1 MNKVININFQGRVI
15 PIEEPAFEE
24 LKQYIE
30 SLRNHFANEEGK
42 EEIINDIE
50 NRIAELFTEKL
61 KAGQST
67 FISEE
72 HVAAIIASIGRPE
85 QFDDVTIEDN
95 YTSTSSTSQ
104 PSAGGFNSSS
114 SSASQ
119 PSAGKSNPSSEPR
132 GSLYRNSNEKI
143 LGGVCSGL
151 GAYLRIDTTIVRVLF
166 AMLAVGSFG
175 FGLVLY
181 IVLWAI
187 LPERYMNHTA
197 VTRKLYRDAD
207 QKVFGGVASGIAQ
220 YFNIAVWIP
229 RLIFALPFILGAF
242 ESMFHWVHFRGAITL
257 PFGTWFL
264 IYLILWIVVPKA
276 VTASEKLEM
285 KGKKVDLES
294 IKNKV
299 QDEMQ
304 GVKKNFTENASK
316 WKEDLST
323 KATEFGQEAKD
334 TAQRFAGEAGPAIRR
349 SGGGFGRFVVGV
361 FKFIVFFVLG
371 VIAIAMVAG
380 LVGLFAGFNMLLPL
394 KDFAVNGSQIQTY
407 AWATL
412 ILFIAVP
419 IIALVQWLVRRIA
432 GSKVKSPY
440 IALTFGVLWALGWA
454 SLVILVATVSK
465 EFKRPGQITSAVG
478 IVQPS
483 TGKLK
488 VEFKDAEGQ
497 YYPLDLDWD
506 DNDDQDRN
514 RSSDVMLSVNEDSLL
529 LKNIRVKLEK
539 SRDDS
544 FHVTLIKRARSSSP
558 RNAEIIAEQISYAIE
573 QYDSILS
580 LPIAFPI
587 TTQNKF
593 HNQQVIVKI
602 EVPVGKEIYVDGKA
616 NNLNWYSVRG
626 GANGLSINVDDDYD
640 DDNIWTSGV
649 WYIMREGGVEKKY
662 KDEESTHK
670 GELMDKIQRMKE
682 EIEKENNKIEEMEMN
697 IKNGDTTV
705 NVKINTTAMADA
717 EEEPAT
723 GASSNPRRLF
733 FGAMNLLKM
742 GR

>member
-30 SLRNHFANEEGK
+30 SLRNHFANEEGR

-85 QFDDVTIEDN
+85 QFDDVTIEEN
-95 YTSTSSTSQ
+95 HTSTSSTSQ
-104 PSAGGFNSSS
+104 PSAGKPNPST
-114 SSASQ
+114 SQ
-119 PSAGKSNPSSEPR
+119 PSDSKSNSSPR

-166 AMLAVGSFG
+166 AMLTVGSFG
-175 FGLVLY
+175 FGLVFY

-187 LPERYMNHTA
+187 LPERFMNHTA
-197 VTRKLYRDAD
+197 VTRKLYRDAE

-242 ESMFHWVHFRGAITL
+242 ESLFHWVHFRGVFTL
-257 PFGTWFL
+257 PFGTWLL

-276 VTASEKLEM
+276 VTASEKMEM
-285 KGKKVDLES
+285 KGEKVDLES

-304 GVKKNFTENASK
+304 GVKKNFTDNASK
-316 WKEDLST
+316 WKQGISE
-323 KATEFGQEAKD
+323 KASEFGQEAKE
-334 TAQRFAGEAGPAIRR
+334 TASRFAGEAGPAVKR
-349 SGGGFGRFVVGV
+349 SGNSFGRFIVGL
-361 FKFIVFFVLG
+361 FKVIIFSFLG
-371 VIAIAMVAG
+371 VIAIAMIAG
-380 LVGLFAGFNMLLPL
+380 LIGLFAGFNMLMPL
-394 KDFAVNGSQIQTY
+394 KDYAVNSSQIQGY
-407 AWATL
+407 AWGTL

-419 IIALVQWLVRRIA
+419 IVALVQWLVRRIA

-440 IALTFGVLWALGWA
+440 IALTFGVLWALGWV
-454 SLVILVATVSK
+454 SLVMLVATVSK
-465 EFKRPGQITSAVG
+465 EFKRPGQLTSAVG

-483 TGKLK
+483 SGKLK

-506 DNDDQDRN
+506 DNDDQDRY
-514 RSSDVMLSVNEDSLL
+514 RSSDVMLSANEDSVLL
-529 LKNIRVKLEK
+529 RNIRVKLEK

-558 RNAEIIAEQISYAIE
+558 RNAEIIAEQISYAVE

-580 LPIAFPI
+580 LPDAFPI
-587 TTQNKF
+587 TTKNKF

-626 GANGLSINVDDDYD
+626 GPNGLSINIDDDYD
-640 DDNIWTSGV
+640 DDNIWSSGV
-649 WYIMREGGVEKKY
+649 WYIMRETGIEKKF
-662 KDEESTHK
+662 KDEDDSNK
-670 GELMDKIQRMKE
+670 AELMDRIQKMKE
-682 EIEKENNKIEEMEMN
+682 EIEKENKKIEEMEMN
-697 IKNGDTTV
+697 IKDGDTTI
-705 NVKINTTAMADA
+705 NVKINTTAMADR
-717 EEEPAT
+717 EEDPTT

>member
-15 PIEEPAFEE
+15 PIEEPAFED

-50 NRIAELFTEKL
+50 NRIAELFGEKL
-61 KAGQST
+61 KTGQSA
-67 FISEE
+67 FISQA

-85 QFDDVTIEDN
+85 QFDDVTIEEN
-95 YTSTSSTSQ
+95 HTSTSSASSTTSTSQ
-104 PSAGGFNSSS
+104 PSAGGLNSSTS
-114 SSASQ
+114 STI
-119 PSAGKSNPSSEPR
+119 PPR

-175 FGLVLY
+175 FGLVFY

-187 LPERYMNHTA
+187 LPERFMNHTA
-197 VTRKLYRDAD
+197 VTRKLYRDAE

-220 YFNIAVWIP
+220 YFDIAVWIP

-242 ESMFHWVHFRGAITL
+242 ESIFHWWHFRGAITL
-257 PFGTWFL
+257 PFGTWLL

-285 KGKKVDLES
+285 KGEKVDLES

-304 GVKKNFTENASK
+304 GVKKNFTDNASK
-316 WKEDLST
+316 WKQGLSD
-323 KATEFGQEAKD
+323 KASEFGQEAKE
-334 TAQRFAGEAGPAIRR
+334 TASRFAGEAGPAIRR
-349 SGGGFGRFVVGV
+349 TGGGFGRFVVGV
-361 FKFIVFFVLG
+361 FKFIVFFILG
-371 VIAIAMVAG
+371 VIAIAMVVG
-380 LVGLFAGFNMLLPL
+380 LVALFAGFNMLLPL
-394 KDFAVNGSQIQTY
+394 KDYAVNSSQIQTY

-432 GSKVKSPY
+432 GSKFKSPY
-440 IALTFGVLWALGWA
+440 IALTFGVLWALGWV
-454 SLVILVATVSK
+454 SLVMLVATVSK

-478 IVQPS
+478 ILQPS
-483 TGKLK
+483 SGKLK

-506 DNDDQDRN
+506 DNDDQDRY
-514 RSSDVMLSVNEDSLL
+514 RSSDVMLSANEDSVLL
-529 LKNIRVKLEK
+529 RNIRVKLEK

-558 RNAEIIAEQISYAIE
+558 RNAEIIAEQISYAVE

-580 LPIAFPI
+580 IPIAFPI

-593 HNQQVIVKI
+593 HNQQVIVQI

-616 NNLNWYSVRG
+616 NILNWYSVKG
-626 GANGLSINVDDDYD
+626 GANGLSINVDDE
-640 DDNIWTSGV
+640 DDNFWRSGV
-649 WYIMREGGVEKKY
+649 WYIMKETGIEKKF
-662 KDEESTHK
+662 KDEDDADK
-670 GELMDKIQRMKE
+670 GELMDRIQKMKN

-697 IKNGDTTV
+697 IRNGDTTV
-705 NVKINTTAMADA
+705 NVKINTTAMVD
-717 EEEPAT
+717 EEKDPAT
-723 GASSNPRRLF
+723 GTSSNSRRLF

>member
-85 QFDDVTIEDN
+85 QFDDVTIEEN
-95 YTSTSSTSQ
+95 YSSTSSTSST
-104 PSAGGFNSSS
+104 PSTSSTN
-114 SSASQ
+114 AS
-119 PSAGKSNPSSEPR
+119 GPR

-166 AMLAVGSFG
+166 AMLTVGSFG

-187 LPERYMNHTA
+187 LPERFMNNTA

-229 RLIFALPFILGAF
+229 RLIFALPFIMGAF
-242 ESMFHWVHFRGAITL
+242 ESLFHWIHFRGVFTL

-304 GVKKNFTENASK
+304 GVKKNFTENAGK
-316 WKEDLST
+316 WKQDLGS
-323 KATEFGQEAKD
+323 KATEFGQEAKE

-361 FKFIVFFVLG
+361 FKFIVFFILAVF
-371 VIAIAMVAG
+371 AIAMVAG
-380 LVGLFAGFNMLLPL
+380 LVALFAGFNMLLPL
-394 KDFAVNGSQIQTY
+394 KNFAVNSSQIQTY

-419 IIALVQWLVRRIA
+419 VIALVQWLVRRIA
-432 GSKVKSPY
+432 GSKFKSPY
-440 IALTFGVLWALGWA
+440 IGLTFGVLWALGWV
-454 SLVILVATVSK
+454 SLVMLVATVSK
-465 EFKRPGQITSAVG
+465 EFKRPGQLTSAIG

-483 TGKLK
+483 SGKLK

-506 DNDDQDRN
+506 DDDEQDRY
-514 RSSDVMLSVNEDSLL
+514 RSSDVMLSANEDSLL
-529 LKNIRVKLEK
+529 LKNIRIKLEK

-558 RNAEIIAEQISYAIE
+558 RNAEIIAEQISYAVE

-580 LPIAFPI
+580 LPDAFPI
-587 TTQNKF
+587 TTKNKF

-626 GANGLSINVDDDYD
+626 GPNGLSINIDDDYD

-649 WYIMREGGVEKKY
+649 WYIMREGGIEKKY
-662 KDEESTHK
+662 KDEESTDK
-670 GELMDKIQRMKE
+670 GELMDKIQKMKE

-705 NVKINTTAMADA
+705 NVKINTTAKADV
-717 EEEPAT
+717 EEDPAT
-723 GASSNPRRLF
+723 GASSHPRRLF

>member
-85 QFDDVTIEDN
+85 QFDDVTIEEN
-95 YTSTSSTSQ
+95 YTSTSSTSSTTSTSST
-104 PSAGGFNSSS
+104 PST
-114 SSASQ
+114 ASV
-119 PSAGKSNPSSEPR
+119 EPR

-175 FGLVLY
+175 FGLVFY

-187 LPERYMNHTA
+187 LPERFMNHTA

-220 YFNIAVWIP
+220 YFDIAVWIP
-229 RLIFALPFILGAF
+229 RLIFALPFIMGAF
-242 ESMFHWVHFRGAITL
+242 ESLFHWVHFRGAFTL

-276 VTASEKLEM
+276 ITASEKLEM

-304 GVKKNFTENASK
+304 GVKKNFTDNASK
-316 WKEDLST
+316 WKQDFST
-323 KATEFGQEAKD
+323 KATEFGQEAKE
-334 TAQRFAGEAGPAIRR
+334 TASRFAGEAGPAIRR

-361 FKFIVFFVLG
+361 LKFIVFFVLG

-380 LVGLFAGFNMLLPL
+380 LVALFAGFNMLLPL
-394 KDFAVNGSQIQTY
+394 KDFAVNSSQIQTY

-440 IALTFGVLWALGWA
+440 IALTFGVLWVLGWV
-454 SLVILVATVSK
+454 SLVMLAATISK
-465 EFKRPGQITSAVG
+465 EFKRPGQLISSVG

-483 TGKLK
+483 SSKLK

-506 DNDDQDRN
+506 DNDEQDRY
-514 RSSDVMLSVNEDSLL
+514 RSSDVMLSANEDSVLL
-529 LKNIRVKLEK
+529 RNIRVKLEK

-558 RNAEIIAEQISYAIE
+558 RSAEIIAEQISYAVE
-573 QYDSILS
+573 QYDSVLS

-587 TTQNKF
+587 TTKNKF

-626 GANGLSINVDDDYD
+626 GANGLSINIDDDYD
-640 DDNIWTSGV
+640 EDNIWTSGV
-649 WYIMREGGVEKKY
+649 WYIMRDGGIEKKY
-662 KDEESTHK
+662 KDEESTDK

-705 NVKINTTAMADA
+705 NVKINTTAMADG
-717 EEEPAT
+717 EQDPAT
-723 GASSNPRRLF
+723 GSSSNPRRLF
-733 FGAMNLLKM
+733 FGALNLLKM
-742 GR
+742 GF

>member
-15 PIEEPAFEE
+15 PIEEPAYEE
-24 LKQYIE
+24 LKKYVE
-30 SLRNHFANEEGK
+30 SLRNHFANEEGR

-50 NRIAELFTEKL
+50 NRIAELFSEKL

-67 FISEE
+67 FISQA

-85 QFDDVTIEDN
+85 QFDDVTIEEN
-95 YTSTSSTSQ
+95 HTSTSSTSSTSQ
-104 PSAGGFNSSS
+104 PSAGKF
-114 SSASQ
+114 
-119 PSAGKSNPSSEPR
+119 NPSSEPR

-166 AMLAVGSFG
+166 AMLTVGSFG
-175 FGLVLY
+175 FGLVFY

-187 LPERYMNHTA
+187 LPERFMNHTA
-197 VTRKLYRDAD
+197 VTRKLYRDAE

-242 ESMFHWVHFRGAITL
+242 ESLFHWVHFRGVFTL
-257 PFGTWFL
+257 PFGTWLL

-276 VTASEKLEM
+276 VTASEKMEM
-285 KGKKVDLES
+285 KGEKVDLES

-304 GVKKNFTENASK
+304 GVKKNFTDNASK
-316 WKEDLST
+316 WKQGISE
-323 KATEFGQEAKD
+323 KASEFGQEAKE
-334 TAQRFAGEAGPAIRR
+334 TASRFAGEAGPAVKR
-349 SGGGFGRFVVGV
+349 SGNSFGRFIVGL
-361 FKFIVFFVLG
+361 FKVIIFSFLG
-371 VIAIAMVAG
+371 VIAIAMIAG
-380 LVGLFAGFNMLLPL
+380 LIGLFAGFNMLMPL
-394 KDFAVNGSQIQTY
+394 KDYAVNSSQIQGY
-407 AWATL
+407 AWGTL

-419 IIALVQWLVRRIA
+419 IVALVQWLVRRIA

-440 IALTFGVLWALGWA
+440 IALTFGVLWALGWV
-454 SLVILVATVSK
+454 SLVMLVATVSK
-465 EFKRPGQITSAVG
+465 EFKRPGQLTSAVG

-483 TGKLK
+483 SGKLK

-506 DNDDQDRN
+506 DNDDQDRY
-514 RSSDVMLSVNEDSLL
+514 RSSDVMLSANEDSVLL
-529 LKNIRVKLEK
+529 RNIRVKLEK

-558 RNAEIIAEQISYAIE
+558 RNAEIIAEQISYAVE

-580 LPIAFPI
+580 LPDAFPI
-587 TTQNKF
+587 TTKNKF

-626 GANGLSINVDDDYD
+626 GPNGLSINIDDDYD
-640 DDNIWTSGV
+640 DDNIWSSGV
-649 WYIMREGGVEKKY
+649 WYIMRETGIEKKF
-662 KDEESTHK
+662 KDDENDK
-670 GELMDKIQRMKE
+670 GELMDKIQKMKE
-682 EIEKENNKIEEMEMN
+682 EIEKENKKIEEMEMN
-697 IKNGDTTV
+697 IKNGDTTI
-705 NVKINTTAMADA
+705 NVKINTTAKAD
-717 EEEPAT
+717 EEEDPT
-723 GASSNPRRLF
+723 KGASSNPRRLF

>member
-15 PIEEPAFEE
+15 PIEEPAYEE
-24 LKQYIE
+24 LKKYVE
-30 SLRNHFANEEGK
+30 SLRNHFANEEGR

-50 NRIAELFTEKL
+50 NRIAELFSEKL

-95 YTSTSSTSQ
+95 YSST
-104 PSAGGFNSSS
+104 ASS
-114 SSASQ
+114 SQ
-119 PSAGKSNPSSEPR
+119 PSAGKFNSSTSSTTSTSSTASTNSPR

-175 FGLVLY
+175 FGLVFY

-229 RLIFALPFILGAF
+229 RLIFALPFIFGAF

-257 PFGTWFL
+257 PFGTWLL

-276 VTASEKLEM
+276 VTASEKMEM
-285 KGKKVDLES
+285 KGEKVDLES

-304 GVKKNFTENASK
+304 GVKKNFTDNASK
-316 WKEDLST
+316 WKQDLSN
-323 KATEFGQEAKD
+323 KASEFGQEAKE
-334 TAQRFAGEAGPAIRR
+334 TASRFAGEAGPAVKR
-349 SGGGFGRFVVGV
+349 SGNSFGRFIVGL
-361 FKFIVFFVLG
+361 FKVIIFSFLG
-371 VIAIAMVAG
+371 VIAIAMIAG
-380 LVGLFAGFNMLLPL
+380 LIGLFAGFNMLMPL
-394 KDFAVNGSQIQTY
+394 KDFAVNSSQIQGY
-407 AWATL
+407 AWSTL
-412 ILFIAVP
+412 IFFIAVP
-419 IIALVQWLVRRIA
+419 VVALVQWLVRRIA
-432 GSKVKSPY
+432 GYKTKSPY
-440 IALTFGVLWALGWA
+440 IALTFGILWALGWVSA
-454 SLVILVATVSK
+454 VMLVATVSK
-465 EFKRPGQITSAVG
+465 EFKRAGQVKTEISIA
-478 IVQPS
+478 QPS
-483 TGKLK
+483 AGKLK
-488 VEFKDAEGQ
+488 VEFKDAEGN
-497 YYPLDLDWD
+497 YYPMDLNWD
-506 DNDDQDRN
+506 RNDDEE
-514 RSSDVMLSVNEDSLL
+514 RSSSDLMLSANEDSLL
-529 LKNIRVKLEK
+529 IKNIRIKLEK

-544 FHVTLIKRARSSSP
+544 FHVTLIKRARATSP
-558 RNAEIIAEQISYAIE
+558 RNAETIAEKIAYSMDQA
-573 QYDSILS
+573 DSVLT

-587 TTQNKF
+587 TTGTKF
-593 HNQQVIVKI
+593 RNQQVIVKI

-626 GANGLSINVDDDYD
+626 GPNGLSINIDDDYD

-649 WYIMREGGVEKKY
+649 WYIMRETGIEKKF
-662 KDEESTHK
+662 KDDESDK
-670 GELMDKIQRMKE
+670 GELMDKIQQMKE
-682 EIEKENNKIEEMEMN
+682 EIEKENKKIEEMEMN
-697 IKNGDTTV
+697 IKDGDTTI
-705 NVKINTTAMADA
+705 NVKINTTAMADGDD
-717 EEEPAT
+717 EPAT
-723 GASSNPRRLF
+723 STSSNPRRLF

>member
-24 LKQYIE
+24 LKIYID

-50 NRIAELFTEKL
+50 NRIAELFGEKL
-61 KAGQST
+61 KGGQSA
-67 FISEE
+67 FISQA

-95 YTSTSSTSQ
+95 YTSTSQT
-104 PSAGGFNSSS
+104 
-114 SSASQ
+114 
-119 PSAGKSNPSSEPR
+119 SAGKPNASNDPR
-132 GSLYRNSNEKI
+132 GSLHRNGNEKI

-151 GAYLRIDTTIVRVLF
+151 GAFLRIDTTIVRVLF
-166 AMLAVGSFG
+166 AMLTLGSFG
-175 FGLVLY
+175 FGIIFYV
-181 IVLWAI
+181 VLWAI

-197 VTRKLYRDAD
+197 VTRKLYRDTE

-220 YFNIAVWIP
+220 YFDIAVWIP
-229 RLIFALPFILGAF
+229 RLIFVLPFILGAF
-242 ESMFHWVHFRGAITL
+242 EGLFHWVHFRGALTL

-304 GVKKNFTENASK
+304 GVKKNIADNANK
-316 WKEDLST
+316 WKQDFGA

-334 TAQRFAGEAGPAIRR
+334 TAHRFAGEAGPAIRR
-349 SGGGFGRFVVGV
+349 SGSSFGRFFVGV

-371 VIAIAMVAG
+371 VMAIGMIAG

-394 KDFAVNGSQIQTY
+394 KDFAVNSSQIQTY
-407 AWATL
+407 AWGTL
-412 ILFIAVP
+412 ILFITVP
-419 IIALVQWLVRRIA
+419 IVALVQWLVRRIA
-432 GSKVKSPY
+432 GSKTRIPY
-440 IALTFGVLWALGWA
+440 IALTFGVLWALGWVSA
-454 SLVILVATVSK
+454 VMLVATVSK
-465 EFKRPGQITSAVG
+465 EFKRPGQLKSEIG

-483 TGKLK
+483 SGKLK
-488 VEFKDAEGQ
+488 VEFKDPAGQ

-506 DNDDQDRN
+506 DNDDEDR
-514 RSSDVMLSVNEDSLL
+514 RSSSDLMLSVNEDSLL
-529 LKNIRVKLEK
+529 VRNIRVKLEK

-544 FHVTLIKRARSSSP
+544 FHVTLIKRARSSSA
-558 RNAEIIAEQISYAIE
+558 RNAEMIAEQISFSVE

-580 LPIAFPI
+580 LPTAFPI
-587 TTQNKF
+587 TTQTKF
-593 HNQQVIVKI
+593 HNQQVIVQI

-626 GANGLSINVDDDYD
+626 GANGFSINVDDDD
-640 DDNIWTSGV
+640 EDNIWRSGV
-649 WYIMREGGVEKKY
+649 WYIMREGGIEKKY
-662 KDEESTHK
+662 KDEEST
-670 GELMDKIQRMKE
+670 DKNDLIDRIRRMKE
-682 EIEKENNKIEEMEMN
+682 EIERENNKIEEMEMN
-697 IKNGDTTV
+697 IKKGDTIV
-705 NVKINTTAMADA
+705 NVKINTTAMADEDDA
-717 EEEPAT
+717 VAV
-723 GASSNPRRLF
+723 GAASPKARFF

>member
-175 FGLVLY
+175 FGLVFY

-187 LPERYMNHTA
+187 LPERFMNHAA

-394 KDFAVNGSQIQTY
+394 KDFAVNSSQIQTY

>member
-24 LKQYIE
+24 LKLYIE
-30 SLRNHFANEEGK
+30 SLRNHFINEEGK

-67 FISEE
+67 FISVE

-85 QFDDVTIEDN
+85 QFDDVTIEEN
-95 YTSTSSTSQ
+95 HTSTSSTSST
-104 PSAGGFNSSS
+104 PSTPSTP
-114 SSASQ
+114 Q
-119 PSAGKSNPSSEPR
+119 PSAGKFNPSSEPR

-166 AMLAVGSFG
+166 AMLTVGSFG

-187 LPERYMNHTA
+187 LPERFMNHTA

-242 ESMFHWVHFRGAITL
+242 EGLFHWVHFRGAITL

-285 KGKKVDLES
+285 KGEKVDLES

-304 GVKKNFTENASK
+304 GVKKNFTDNAGK
-316 WKEDLST
+316 WKEELGS
-323 KATEFGQEAKD
+323 KATEFGQEAKE
-334 TAQRFAGEAGPAIRR
+334 TARRFAGEAGPAIRR

-361 FKFIVFFVLG
+361 FKFIVFFILAVF
-371 VIAIAMVAG
+371 AIAMVAG
-380 LVGLFAGFNMLLPL
+380 LVALFAGFNMLLPL
-394 KDFAVNGSQIQTY
+394 KDFAVNSSQIQTY

-419 IIALVQWLVRRIA
+419 IVALVQWLVRRIA
-432 GSKVKSPY
+432 GSKFKSPY
-440 IALTFGVLWALGWA
+440 IGLTFGVLWAFGWA
-454 SLVILVATVSK
+454 SLTMLVATVSK
-465 EFKRPGQITSAVG
+465 EFKRPGQLTSAVAL
-478 IVQPS
+478 VQPS
-483 TGKLK
+483 SGRLK
-488 VEFKDAEGQ
+488 VEFKNAEGK

-506 DNDDQDRN
+506 DNDEQDRY
-514 RSSDVMLSVNEDSLL
+514 RSSDVMLSANEDSVLL
-529 LKNIRVKLEK
+529 RNIRIKLEK

-558 RNAEIIAEQISYAIE
+558 RNAEIIAEQISYAVE

-580 LPIAFPI
+580 LPDAFPI
-587 TTQNKF
+587 TTKNKF

-626 GANGLSINVDDDYD
+626 GPNGLSINIDDDYD

-649 WYIMREGGVEKKY
+649 WYIMKETGIEKKF
-662 KDEESTHK
+662 KDEDGSDK
-670 GELMDKIQRMKE
+670 GELMDRIQKMKE
-682 EIEKENNKIEEMEMN
+682 EIEKENKKIEEMEMN
-697 IKNGDTTV
+697 IKEGDTTV
-705 NVKINTTAMADA
+705 NVKINTTAMADR
-717 EEEPAT
+717 EDDPAT
-723 GASSNPRRLF
+723 GTSSNPRRLF

>member
-15 PIEEPAFEE
+15 PIEEPAYEE
-24 LKQYIE
+24 LKKYVE
-30 SLRNHFANEEGK
+30 SLRNHFANEEGR

-50 NRIAELFTEKL
+50 NRIAELFSEKL

-67 FISEE
+67 FISQE

-85 QFDDVTIEDN
+85 QFDEVAFGEE
-95 YTSTSSTSQ
+95 YASTSTASSTSQ
-104 PSAGGFNSSS
+104 LSDSKSNSS
-114 SSASQ
+114 
-119 PSAGKSNPSSEPR
+119 PR

-175 FGLVLY
+175 FGLVFY

-197 VTRKLYRDAD
+197 VTRKLYRDAE

-220 YFNIAVWIP
+220 YFDIAVWIP

-242 ESMFHWVHFRGAITL
+242 ESMFHWVHFRGVFTL
-257 PFGTWFL
+257 PFGTWLL

-285 KGKKVDLES
+285 KGEKVDLES

-304 GVKKNFTENASK
+304 GVKRNFTDNASK
-316 WKEDLST
+316 WKQGISD
-323 KATEFGQEAKD
+323 KASEFGQEARE
-334 TAQRFAGEAGPAIRR
+334 TASRFAGEAGPAVKR
-349 SGGGFGRFVVGV
+349 SGNSFGRFIVGL
-361 FKFIVFFVLG
+361 FKFILFSFLG
-371 VIAIAMVAG
+371 LIAIAMIAG
-380 LVGLFAGFNMLLPL
+380 LIGLFAGANMLMPL
-394 KDFAVNGSQIQTY
+394 KDFAVNSSQIQAY
-407 AWATL
+407 AWGTL

-419 IIALVQWLVRRIA
+419 VVALVQWLVRRIA
-432 GSKVKSPY
+432 GSKTKSPY
-440 IALTFGVLWALGWA
+440 IALTFGILWALGWVSA
-454 SLVILVATVSK
+454 VMLVATVSK
-465 EFKRPGQITSAVG
+465 EFKRAGQVKTEIG
-478 IVQPS
+478 IAQPS
-483 TGKLK
+483 VGKLK
-488 VEFKDAEGQ
+488 VEFKDAEGN
-497 YYPLDLDWD
+497 YYPLDMNWG
-506 DNDDQDRN
+506 DNDDEERT
-514 RSSDVMLSVNEDSLL
+514 SSDLMLSANEDSLL
-529 LKNIRVKLEK
+529 VKNIRIKLEK

-558 RNAEIIAEQISYAIE
+558 RNAETIAEQIAYSIDQA
-573 QYDSILS
+573 DSVLT

-587 TTQNKF
+587 TTGTKF
-593 HNQQVIVKI
+593 RNQQVIVQI
-602 EVPVGKEIYVDGKA
+602 EVPVGKEIYIDGKA

-626 GANGLSINVDDDYD
+626 GANGLSINVDDEDETF
-640 DDNIWTSGV
+640 WRSGI
-649 WYIMREGGVEKKY
+649 WYIMKESGIEKKF
-662 KDEESTHK
+662 KDEEETDK
-670 GELMDKIQRMKE
+670 GELMDKIQQMKE
-682 EIEKENNKIEEMEMN
+682 EIEKENKKIEEMEMN
-697 IKNGDTTV
+697 IKSGDTTI
-705 NVKINTTAMADA
+705 NVKINTTAMAEG
-717 EEEPAT
+717 EEDPTT

>member
-30 SLRNHFANEEGK
+30 SLRNHFVNEEGK

-95 YTSTSSTSQ
+95 YTSTSPTSQ

-175 FGLVLY
+175 FGLVFY

-187 LPERYMNHTA
+187 LPERFMNHAA

-394 KDFAVNGSQIQTY
+394 KDFAVNSSQIQTY